1 MFSKVS
7 KVFSFKASISFLLS
21 SVNEDDSII
30 VSLSN
35 PIRSRILILLVFLV
49 LFIKKKSLI
58 FIIERVPL
66 QNNFNI
72 KIKILNEFAKLPS
85 KSHEDD
91 IGYDLYA
98 DGEYVIKP
106 NKVILVQLGI
116 SIQLPENVGGFVLPR
131 SGLASK
137 HLIAPI
143 NSPGLIDP
151 GYTGQLMIPLMNYS
165 DETYTVTKHERV
177 AQLVVISTGTITF
190 DEVSDLDESDRSSGG
205 FGSTGKN

>member
-1 MFSKVS
+1 MLSS
-7 KVFSFKASISFLLS
+7 KASISFLLS

-85 KSHEDD
+85 KSHKDD

-137 HLIAPI
+137 YLIAPI

>member
-1 MFSKVS
+1 ML
-7 KVFSFKASISFLLS
+7 SFKASISFLLS
-21 SVNEDDSII
+21 SVNEDDSIN

-137 HLIAPI
+137 YLIAPI

>member
-1 MFSKVS
+1 ML
-7 KVFSFKASISFLLS
+7 SFKASISFLLS
-21 SVNEDDSII
+21 SVNEDDSIN

-72 KIKILNEFAKLPS
+72 KIKILSEFGKIPN
-85 KSHEDD
+85 KSHADD
-91 IGYDLYA
+91 IGYDLYS
-98 DGEYVIKP
+98 DGEYVIEP
-106 NKVILVQLGI
+106 EKVKLVNLGI
-116 SIQLPENVGGFVLPR
+116 SIQLPKNVGGFVLPR

-151 GYTGQLMIPLMNYS
+151 GYTGELMVPLMNYS
-165 DETYTVTKHERV
+165 DESYIVTKHERV
-177 AQLVVISTGTITF
+177 AQLVVITTGTITF
-190 DEVSDLDESDRSSGG
+190 DEVSDLDVSDRSKGG

>member
-1 MFSKVS
+1 ML
-7 KVFSFKASISFLLS
+7 SFRASISFLLS

-30 VSLSN
+30 VSLSK

-98 DGEYVIKP
+98 DGEYVVKP

-165 DETYTVTKHERV
+165 DKTYTVTKHERV

>member
-1 MFSKVS
+1 MFNKVS
-7 KVFSFKASISFLLS
+7 KVLSFKASISFLLS

-151 GYTGQLMIPLMNYS
+151 GYTGELMIPLMNYS

>member
-1 MFSKVS
+1 ML
-7 KVFSFKASISFLLS
+7 SFKASISFLLS

-137 HLIAPI
+137 YLIAPI

>member
-1 MFSKVS
+1 M
-7 KVFSFKASISFLLS
+7 FSFKASISFLLS
-21 SVNEDDSII
+21 SVNEEDSII

-137 HLIAPI
+137 YLIAPI

-165 DETYTVTKHERV
+165 DKTYTVIKHERV

>member
-1 MFSKVS
+1 
-7 KVFSFKASISFLLS
+7 
-21 SVNEDDSII
+21 
-30 VSLSN
+30 
-35 PIRSRILILLVFLV
+35 LILLVFLV

-98 DGEYVIKP
+98 DGEYIIKP

-165 DETYTVTKHERV
+165 DETYTVTQHERV